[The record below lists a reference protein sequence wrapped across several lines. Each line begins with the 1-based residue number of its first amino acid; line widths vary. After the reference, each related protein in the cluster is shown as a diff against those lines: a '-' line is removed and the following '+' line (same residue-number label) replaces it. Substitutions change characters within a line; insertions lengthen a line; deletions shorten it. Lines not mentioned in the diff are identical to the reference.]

1 MPVTMV
7 DMQPV
12 GICIVTQDLFDA
24 KRFQKNFCDNL
35 LMRIKDRTIEE
46 VLVAAKRELN
56 ASATEKKFLDGYMIV
71 IASNIDKILS
81 IVSSRYAQIDH
92 RMVEEIV
99 TSGKDLMKRIMFADN
114 FDQIA
119 SLEATFKS
127 KVNLPTYHLFLE
139 SMKRSKV

>member
-12 GICIVTQDLFDA
+12 GICMVTQDLFDA
-24 KRFQKNFCDNL
+24 KRFQRNFCDTL
-35 LMRIKDRTIEE
+35 LMRAKDRVMEE

-56 ASATEKKFLDGYMIV
+56 ASATEKKFLDGYKIV

>member
-1 MPVTMV
+1 MAATMM
-7 DMQPV
+7 DIQPV

-35 LMRIKDRTIEE
+35 LMRIKDRTIED
-46 VLVAAKRELN
+46 VLVSAKRELN
-56 ASATEKKFLDGYMIV
+56 SSATEKKFLDGYKIV
-71 IASNIDKILS
+71 IANNIDKILS

-92 RMVEEIV
+92 RMVGEIV
-99 TSGKDLMKRIMFADN
+99 ANGKDLIKRIMFADN

-119 SLEATFKS
+119 GMEATFKS